1 MPRRIERDV
10 RSEVMAL
17 WGARKTPKEIAAL
30 MRDSTVVARSG
41 DEPPSLRT
49 IQRWVRAEEARR
61 QAESGSGDGR
71 WYWQFE
77 DGDAGRI
84 LPMLAAVA
92 EARDGGIDSS
102 GVDRVVAEWAGRL
115 AREFTDAP
123 PLELYWLA
131 TEYASVVAE
140 ERRKRRGKER
150 PWLFVSDMRSSLD
163 MYLACAPWRD
173 AGARYSAA
181 LWARKLGR
189 VRPLRTPSTARALR
203 YLPPKVSAV
212 EWPFDLPEEGVEDR
226 QQRALADMP

>member
-1 MPRRIERDV
+1 MPRRIESDV
-10 RSEVMAL
+10 RNEVMRL
-17 WGARKTPKEIAAL
+17 WGVGKAPKEIAAL
-30 MRDSTVVARSG
+30 IRDSTVVARSG
-41 DEPPSLRT
+41 DGPPSVRT
-49 IQRWVRAEEARR
+49 IQRWIGAEKDRRA
-61 QAESGSGDGR
+61 AESASRDGR

-102 GVDRVVAEWAGRL
+102 AVERVLAEWVSRL

-131 TEYASVVAE
+131 TEYASAVAE
-140 ERRKRRGKER
+140 ERRKRRGKEQ
-150 PWLFVSDMRSSLD
+150 PWLFLSDLRSSLD
-163 MYLACAPWRD
+163 MYLAYAPWRD

-189 VRPLRTPSTARALR
+189 IRPLRTPSTARALR
-203 YLPPKVSAV
+203 YLPPKISAI
-212 EWPFDLPEEGVEDR
+212 EWPFDLPEEGAEDR